1 MVLGKL
7 RTLKFVK
14 SITLQSW
21 TNYTSKPLNRSK
33 GLESP
38 FMRM

>member
-7 RTLKFVK
+7 RTLKFVE

-21 TNYTSKPLNRSK
+21 TNSTFKHLNRSK